1 MAQITSQLLASQ
13 QVHPSDSS
21 VQTYTGDRVKASAYY
36 GNADGRHTVQLSLTG
51 FIGKIRIEGTLATSP
66 GSTDWAIIELGTGV
80 SSLDTT
86 GSISAE
92 NITYVEYT
100 DPTTVNKSYNFTG
113 NFVWVR
119 AYVYDWTDG
128 TVNSIRVNY

>member
-21 VQTYTGDRVKASAYY
+21 TQTYTGDAVKANGYY
-36 GNADGRHTVQLSLTG
+36 GNADGKHTVQFSLTG
-51 FIGKIRIEGTLATSP
+51 FIGKVRIEATLATAPTASDWCTVEF
-66 GSTDWAIIELGTGV
+66 GNSST
-80 SSLDTT
+80 
-86 GSISAE
+86 
-92 NITYVEYT
+92 NITYLEYNEV
-100 DPTTVNKSYNFTG
+100 TTTNISYNFTG

-119 AYVYDWTDG
+119 AHVYDWTDG

>member
-21 VQTYTGDRVKASAYY
+21 TQTYTGDAVKANGYY
-36 GNADGRHTVQLSLTG
+36 GNADGNHTVQFSLTG
-51 FIGKIRIEGTLATSP
+51 FIGKVRIEATLATTP
-66 GSTDWAIIELGTGV
+66 TATDWCTVELGNSVT
-80 SSLDTT
+80 
-86 GSISAE
+86 AA
-92 NITYVEYT
+92 NITYLEYDT
-100 DPTTVNKSYNFTG
+100 VTTANVSYNFTG

>member
-21 VQTYTGDRVKASAYY
+21 TQTYTGDRVKANGYY
-36 GNADGRHTVQLSLTG
+36 GNADGKHTVQFSLTG
-51 FIGKIRIEGTLATSP
+51 FIGKVRIEATLATAPTS
-66 GSTDWAIIELGTGV
+66 SDWCTVELGN
-80 SSLDTT
+80 SST
-86 GSISAE
+86 
-92 NITYVEYT
+92 NITYLEYNT
-100 DPTTVNKSYNFTG
+100 VTTTNVSYNFTG

>member
-21 VQTYTGDRVKASAYY
+21 TQTYTGDAVKANGYY
-36 GNADGRHTVQLSLTG
+36 GNADGKHTVQFSLTG
-51 FIGKIRIEGTLATSP
+51 FIGKVRIEATLATTPTAS
-66 GSTDWAIIELGTGV
+66 DWCTVELGN
-80 SSLDTT
+80 SST
-86 GSISAE
+86 
-92 NITYVEYT
+92 NITYLEYNEV
-100 DPTTVNKSYNFTG
+100 TTTNVSYNFTG

>member
-13 QVHPSDSS
+13 QVHPGDSS
-21 VQTYTGDRVKASAYY
+21 TQTYTGDRAKANGYY
-36 GNADGRHTVQLSLTG
+36 GNADGKHTVQFSLTG
-51 FIGKIRIEGTLATSP
+51 FIGKVRIEATLATAPTAS
-66 GSTDWAIIELGTGV
+66 DWCTVELGN
-80 SSLDTT
+80 SST
-86 GSISAE
+86 
-92 NITYVEYT
+92 NITYLEYNT
-100 DPTTVNKSYNFTG
+100 VTTTNVSYNFTG